1 MGRDIK
7 ERTYA
12 FGLEI
17 VRLSKR
23 IPDDRTGRVLGNQV
37 LKSGTSIGANVQE
50 ATAAYSREEFTYRM
64 TVALRESRETLYW
77 LNMIRDAGLVKADDV
92 QDVLRE
98 SEEIG
103 KVIGAII
110 KTTRRNTIPKPDRK
124 RQ

>member
-17 VRLSKR
+17 VRLSR
-23 IPDDRTGRVLGNQV
+23 RLPDDRTGRVLGNQL

-50 ATAAYSREEFTYRM
+50 AAAGYSREDFTYRM

-77 LNMIRDAGLVKADDV
+77 LRMIRDAGIVHEDDMR
-92 QDVLRE
+92 DIIKE
-98 SEEIG
+98 SDEIG
-103 KVIGAII
+103 KVLGAII
-110 KTTRRNTIPKPDRK
+110 RTTKRNTPSRRDHKNS
-124 RQ
+124 